1 MTKQRKIIQK
11 KRGRTD
17 KIRYSALNFYKK
29 WVPVNE
35 AVDCYEFYVFR
46 VEIENRF
53 KLVASIYICNRAF
66 LQLGAFLEVCMA

>member
-35 AVDCYEFYVFR
+35 AVDCYEF
-46 VEIENRF
+46 EIENRF